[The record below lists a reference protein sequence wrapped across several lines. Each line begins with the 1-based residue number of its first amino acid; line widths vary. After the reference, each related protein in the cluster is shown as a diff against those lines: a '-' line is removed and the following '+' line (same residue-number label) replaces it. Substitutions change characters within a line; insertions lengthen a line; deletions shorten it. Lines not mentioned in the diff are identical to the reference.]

1 MVWKPD
7 VTVAAVVERD
17 GRFLL
22 VEEHTERG
30 LLLNQPAGHLEAGE
44 SIVAAVV
51 RETLEETAWEFAPE
65 HLIGVYRW
73 RPSGSDFT
81 YLRFAF
87 SGHLGT
93 HHADRA
99 LDSWTPGSCAPCGS
113 APTRFAPAASAI
125 AAHWSCDAW
134 KTTWRGYAHRSTCWW
149 TTTDTES
156 KLEQT
161 AADCRGYVGW
171 GGFLG
176 RRLAAQG
183 AGV

>member
-51 RETLEETAWEFAPE
+51 RETLEESAWEFAPE
-65 HLIGVYRW
+65 HLIGVYRCG
-73 RPSGSDFT
+73 PSGSDVT

-99 LDSWTPGSCAPCGS
+99 LDTGIVRAVWLSPDEIRAG
-113 APTRFAPAASAI
+113 RE
-125 AAHWSCDAW
+125 
-134 KTTWRGYAHRSTCWW
+134 RHRSPLVVRCME
-149 TTTDTES
+149 D
-156 KLEQT
+156 
-161 AADCRGYVGW
+161 Y
-171 GGFLG
+171 
-176 RRLAAQG
+176 LAGIRAPLDLL
-183 AGV
+183 VDYN